1 MLSIVSDPLK
11 LFAEWF
17 EQALEGGLV
26 EPSAMTLATVS
37 PAGRPSARMV
47 LLKHVD
53 EDGFVFCTSY
63 SSRKGEELAH
73 TPWGALVMWWDRLH
87 RQVRV
92 EGPVE
97 RVSAEESDRYFAN
110 RPRGSQ
116 LGASASP
123 QSAVIDS
130 RAVLEDRVRELES
143 AYRGREIPRPQG
155 WGGYRVRVDSI
166 EFWEGREDRLHDRL
180 RFRRQGPHSW
190 IAERL
195 GP

>member
-1 MLSIVSDPLK
+1 MASVVSDPLK

-17 EQALEGGLV
+17 EQARQGGLV

-73 TPWGALVMWWDRLH
+73 TPWGAMVMWWDKLH

-97 RVSAEESDRYFAN
+97 RVSAAESDRYFAN

-123 QSAVIDS
+123 QSAVIAG
-130 RAVLEDRVRELES
+130 RAMLEARVREIE
-143 AYRGREIPRPQG
+143 AAHRGRPVPRPPS
-155 WGGYRVRVDSI
+155 WGGYRLRVDSI

-180 RFRRQGPHSW
+180 RFRRRGPQSW